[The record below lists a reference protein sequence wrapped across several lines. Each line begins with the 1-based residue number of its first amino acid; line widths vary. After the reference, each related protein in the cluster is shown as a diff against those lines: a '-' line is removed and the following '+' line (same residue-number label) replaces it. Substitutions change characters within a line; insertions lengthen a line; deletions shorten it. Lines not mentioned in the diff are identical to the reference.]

1 LFIALIGILLNANLP
16 RKTSTTVIAT
26 STTTTTTAIETT
38 ATATTYPF
46 LLGSK
51 NLEIILN

>member
-16 RKTSTTVIAT
+16 RKTSTTFIAT
-26 STTTTTTAIETT
+26 STTTTTTTE
-38 ATATTYPF
+38 TTYPF